1 MLDIN
6 HDCLDI
12 FILIHGEVTY
22 DSELAFWLHQTGR
35 PAIIF
40 ARILSADSI
49 RPVYVCYVCFP
60 PQALYCTRSSD
71 LALPGCTEY
80 CSWFDWVVSV
90 ERRSQEGN
98 LVLRAPVCPCLA
110 MESYLKFSAKQT
122 LLSLCMCILF
132 CRSYQTMAQ
141 EVLQRSAPC
150 LDFIFWLPFSS
161 SDTNGTNIW
170 SHWILTGAPTVLI
183 KIRNAVYICIE
194 CVVFTPYAFLLFFTW
209 RELVQSVIIIV

>member
-90 ERRSQEGN
+90 ERRSKEGN
-98 LVLRAPVCPCLA
+98 LVLRAPVSVPRNGI
-110 MESYLKFSAKQT
+110 
-122 LLSLCMCILF
+122 LS
-132 CRSYQTMAQ
+132 
-141 EVLQRSAPC
+141 EVLSKANAP
-150 LDFIFWLPFSS
+150 F
-161 SDTNGTNIW
+161 
-170 SHWILTGAPTVLI
+170 
-183 KIRNAVYICIE
+183 AVYVYLVLQILSDDGTRSSAAVCT
-194 CVVFTPYAFLLFFTW
+194 VTWLHFLITLFFFW
-209 RELVQSVIIIV
+209 Y